1 MSILLT
7 PGITPRLR
15 SRPVAGSADK
25 KYFCECAV
33 DQPIPKKRL
42 ASALKRR
49 PWTFVNERWDTREWL
64 SAVCVNWPGGD
75 GKGGSVDTQGGG
87 DGEGGGGVGSDG
99 GDGQV
104 ETVP

>member
-1 MSILLT
+1 M
-7 PGITPRLR
+7 R

-25 KYFCECAV
+25 KYSCESAA

-42 ASALKRR
+42 APALKRR
-49 PWTFVNERWDTREWL
+49 PITFASERWDTREWL

-75 GKGGSVDTQGGG
+75 GEGGNGALPGGYG
-87 DGEGGGGVGSDG
+87 GKGGGGKGG